1 MSSSPRYTVVDQFD
15 QDEFPDIPKASAVL
29 LATLN
34 TVPDPRKP
42 RGLRH
47 ALSAILAIAS
57 CAVVAGATSFVAIAE
72 WAAAATPAELATLGV
87 TGEMPCE
94 STIRRTINRI
104 DANGLD
110 RILGHWTAQ
119 QASKPKDLL
128 VIAVD
133 GKSLR
138 GSGTAGGRCRH
149 LLAAFTHISGMVL
162 GQLDVDLKTNEI
174 PMFSTLLDSIDLLGV
189 LVTAD
194 ALHCQK
200 DHAKYLVEQRGAHYL
215 LTVKGN
221 QPTLR
226 RQLAELPWA
235 QVPIT
240 HTHRNR
246 GHGRVENRTLKV
258 VTVAG
263 GIGFPH
269 AAQAIQVTRKIRKRN
284 SKKWRTETVYAV
296 TDLSAAQAR
305 AGQLATWLRG
315 HWCIEVRLHWVRDV
329 VFGEDLSQVRTGSG
343 PQVMATLR
351 NLAITLHRL
360 AGATNIAKALRHHAR
375 NPRHP
380 LTLLLTS

>member
-1 MSSSPRYTVVDQFD
+1 VP
-15 QDEFPDIPKASAVL
+15 EAPAAL
-29 LATLN
+29 LAALR

-42 RGLRH
+42 RGRRH
-47 ALSAILAIAS
+47 RLPGILAIAV
-57 CAVVAGATSFVAIAE
+57 CAVIAGARSFVTIAE
-72 WAAAATPAELATLGV
+72 WAAAATPAALAKLGV
-87 TGEMPCE
+87 TGEVPCE
-94 STIRRTINRI
+94 STIRRTINKI

-110 RILGHWTAQ
+110 LIIGAWTALR
-119 QASKPKDLL
+119 ANTPEDFR

-138 GSGTAGGRCRH
+138 GSATAGGRCRH
-149 LLAAFTHISGMVL
+149 LLAAFTHISGIVL

-174 PMFSTLLDSIDLLGV
+174 PMFSTLLDSIDLLGA

-215 LTVKGN
+215 LTVKNN

-226 RQLAELPWA
+226 KQLAGLPWA
-235 QVPIT
+235 DVPVT
-240 HTHRNR
+240 HTQNGR
-246 GHGRVENRTLKV
+246 GHGRVEKRTLKV
-258 VTVAG
+258 VTVPAG
-263 GIGFPH
+263 ILFPH
-269 AAQAIQVTRKIRKRN
+269 AAQAVQVTRKIRKRN
-284 SKKWRTETVYAV
+284 SRTWRTETVYAV
-296 TDLSAAQAR
+296 TDLTADHAR
-305 AGQLATWLRG
+305 PDQLATWLRG
-315 HWCIEVRLHWVRDV
+315 HWCIEARLHWVRDV
-329 VFGEDLSQVRTGSG
+329 TFGEDGSQIRTGSG

-375 NPRHP
+375 DAKHP